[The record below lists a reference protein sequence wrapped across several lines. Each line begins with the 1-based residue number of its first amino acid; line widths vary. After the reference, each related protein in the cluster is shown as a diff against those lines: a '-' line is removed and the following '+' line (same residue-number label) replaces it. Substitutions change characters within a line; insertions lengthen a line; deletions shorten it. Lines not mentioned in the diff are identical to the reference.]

1 MAAIKC
7 PLVGDKT
14 YAPSR
19 SSPFKE
25 DRVFLH
31 SWKLSFEHPRSK
43 ERMSFRAALPHELS
57 AVLAEIGEVRR

>member
-19 SSPFKE
+19 LSPFKE

-31 SWKLSFEHPRSK
+31 SWKLSFEHPRTK
-43 ERMSFRAALPHELS
+43 ERMNFRAPLAPELS
-57 AVLAEIGEVRR
+57 ALLSEIGGR